1 MDDTHDEP
9 HTAPDGRPRVV
20 AGVDGSAPS
29 MDAVA
34 WAAGAAR
41 RSGAVLRLVTAWLP
55 PTPAAPVFTDDRS
68 AYRQRA
74 IDRLRAAAAV
84 ASEAAPGIEIET
96 HAVQRPPAQALLD
109 ASRDAA
115 LLVVGRRGLGGL
127 RGLLLGSVSQ
137 QCAEH
142 ASCPVVIIP
151 E

>member
-1 MDDTHDEP
+1 MGHTHEEP
-9 HTAPDGRPRVV
+9 RPTTDGRSRVV
-20 AGVDGSAPS
+20 VGVDGSARS
-29 MDAVA
+29 MDAVV

-55 PTPAAPVFTDDRS
+55 PMPAAPVLTDDRS

-74 IDRLRAAAAV
+74 IDRLDAAVAV
-84 ASEAAPGIEIET
+84 ASETAPGIETET
-96 HAVQRPPAQALLD
+96 EAVQQAPAQALLD

-137 QCAEH
+137 RCAEH
-142 ASCPVVIIP
+142 ATCPVVIIP
-151 E
+151 G